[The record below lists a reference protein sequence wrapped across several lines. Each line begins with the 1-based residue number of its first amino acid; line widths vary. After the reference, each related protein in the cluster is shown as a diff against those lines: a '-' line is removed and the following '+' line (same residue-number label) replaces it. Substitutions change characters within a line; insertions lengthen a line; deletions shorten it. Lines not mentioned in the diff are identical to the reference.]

1 MKHLFINGKIFTS
14 DAKHPY
20 ADAMVVQDRK
30 ILWTGEQ
37 DAMPAAWKEEIA
49 SVTDLEGRRVIPGFV
64 DAHMHP
70 VMLADFRK
78 KITIMPPETAEEH
91 IENLLELGQ
100 VLISQGITSIC
111 DMGNLDTG
119 DNIPLYE
126 AAAQKASIRG

>member
-1 MKHLFINGKIFTS
+1 MKHLFINEKIFTS

-20 ADAMVVQDRK
+20 ADAMVVQDGK

-70 VMLADFRK
+70 VMLADFLK
-78 KITIMPPETAEEH
+78 KITIMPPEINSIKGLVSA
-91 IENLLELGQ
+91 IQ
-100 VLISQGITSIC
+100 KKRSQ
-111 DMGNLDTG
+111 
-119 DNIPLYE
+119 
-126 AAAQKASIRG
+126 